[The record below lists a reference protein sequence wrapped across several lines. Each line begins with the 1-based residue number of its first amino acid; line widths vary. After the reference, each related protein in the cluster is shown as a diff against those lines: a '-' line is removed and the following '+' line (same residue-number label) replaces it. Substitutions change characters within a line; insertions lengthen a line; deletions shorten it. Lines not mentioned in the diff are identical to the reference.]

1 MKGQNKFFGRT
12 EYMTGVIFD
21 GEQNIEG
28 KIIPV
33 LITSY
38 NQNNLF
44 GKINTPP
51 KEKCYSTIILDE
63 RPIPILPNI
72 NTTPSKQVSEDIV
85 YSKAEDEIKTPQN
98 NALMESTIANLLS
111 EESEIE
117 INNEQQE
124 ISMYAQKIISTIENA
139 WMKPRNIPEGL
150 VANLRLKI
158 RSSGR
163 ITSAELIK
171 SSGNIRFD
179 NSALQAV
186 RRVETFSFFN
196 SIPKNLYEREFQI
209 IAISFNPS

>member
-1 MKGQNKFFGRT
+1 MIANYRYLQASLFSFCIHAAIFLYIYGTFDANISKTLLISKPLQIELKFELPSQDLKT
-12 EYMTGVIFD
+12 QIQV
-21 GEQNIEG
+21 
-28 KIIPV
+28 
-33 LITSY
+33 
-38 NQNNLF
+38 
-44 GKINTPP
+44 
-51 KEKCYSTIILDE
+51 
-63 RPIPILPNI
+63 LPNI
-72 NTTPSKQVSEDIV
+72 NSVPQKQVSEDIV
-85 YSKAEDEIKTPQN
+85 YSKVKDEIKTLQN
-98 NALMESTIANLLS
+98 NAMIESTIANLLL

-117 INNEQQE
+117 TNSEQQE

-163 ITSAELIK
+163 IISAELMK

-186 RRVETFSFFN
+186 RRVETFNFFD
-196 SIPKNLYEREFQI
+196 SMSKTLYEKEFKI

>member
-1 MKGQNKFFGRT
+1 MIANYRYLQASLFSFCIHAAIFLYIYGTFDANTSKTLLISKPLQIELKFELPSQDLKT
-12 EYMTGVIFD
+12 QIQV
-21 GEQNIEG
+21 
-28 KIIPV
+28 
-33 LITSY
+33 
-38 NQNNLF
+38 
-44 GKINTPP
+44 
-51 KEKCYSTIILDE
+51 
-63 RPIPILPNI
+63 LPNI
-72 NTTPSKQVSEDIV
+72 NSVPQKQVSEDIV
-85 YSKAEDEIKTPQN
+85 YSKVKDEIKTLQN
-98 NALMESTIANLLS
+98 NAMIESTIANLLL

-117 INNEQQE
+117 INSEQQE

-163 ITSAELIK
+163 IISAELMK

-186 RRVETFSFFN
+186 RRVETFNFFD
-196 SIPKNLYEREFQI
+196 SMSKTLYEKEFKI